1 MENYFEKALSLMQ
14 EGEYDEAA
22 SELDQCIK
30 TEPYNSEALYY
41 QAVCFRNMR
50 CEELALDNI
59 NKALDLSPVD
69 TEYLLERAYLY
80 NCYFFNEEYALRDFE
95 AVLKTD
101 VSNVKACKESAE
113 IYMNKKNFY
122 VAAERYTQALS
133 YCSDEEIMAE
143 IRVSR
148 GYCNTKNGNYKEA
161 EIDFIEAE
169 ERKKGDFYFHY
180 HRANLYN
187 SEEKFSEAAA
197 EFKKAILAEPNN
209 SSVYADLA
217 EVYLILGDTDKALWA
232 SECSVRLGF
241 KGKAGVY
248 TGIIAYELCGILD
261 GQLPLFKYAEIW
273 QFPEDVDFHKM
284 RAFICF
290 RNGLFREAVYSLKK
304 AAALDKNPQGY
315 FYFNMGLCY
324 TALGDIIK
332 TNNCMIIAESLGFK
346 PAHEVLKENFLIN

>member
-1 MENYFEKALSLMQ
+1 
-14 EGEYDEAA
+14 
-22 SELDQCIK
+22 
-30 TEPYNSEALYY
+30 
-41 QAVCFRNMR
+41 
-50 CEELALDNI
+50 
-59 NKALDLSPVD
+59 
-69 TEYLLERAYLY
+69 
-80 NCYFFNEEYALRDFE
+80 
-95 AVLKTD
+95 
-101 VSNVKACKESAE
+101 
-113 IYMNKKNFY
+113 
-122 VAAERYTQALS
+122 
-133 YCSDEEIMAE
+133 
-143 IRVSR
+143 
-148 GYCNTKNGNYKEA
+148 
-161 EIDFIEAE
+161 
-169 ERKKGDFYFHY
+169 GDFYFHY

-232 SECSVRLGF
+232 SECSVRLNS

-248 TGIIAYELCGILD
+248 TGIIAYELCGITH
-261 GQLPLFKYAEIW
+261 GQLPLFKFAEIW

-315 FYFNMGLCY
+315 FYFNIGLCY

-346 PAHEVLKENFLIN
+346 PAHEILKENFLIN